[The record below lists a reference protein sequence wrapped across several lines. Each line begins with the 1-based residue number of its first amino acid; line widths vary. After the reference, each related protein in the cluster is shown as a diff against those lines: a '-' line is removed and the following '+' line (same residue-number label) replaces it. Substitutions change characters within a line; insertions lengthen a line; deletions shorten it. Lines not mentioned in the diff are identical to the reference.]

1 MSANGDRLV
10 VRSDGFALN
19 LHQNGLPD
27 SAIDLFELL
36 EWRNKALL
44 VQSVYWSVATEPM
57 PKSKLYKI
65 LVEARVNNKL
75 SNVTG
80 LLVFVDGRFLQVLEG
95 DQGVVSSLLDKIS
108 NDSRH
113 KDLKV
118 VYKTNIEQRT
128 FASWQMAYV
137 SLSPKE
143 LAAWAGLR
151 NTTTLETTLAT
162 IQSEPNRFPA
172 VLRELLNAIPKSD
185 LEPD

>member
-1 MSANGDRLV
+1 ML
-10 VRSDGFALN
+10 
-19 LHQNGLPD
+19 
-27 SAIDLFELL
+27 I
-36 EWRNKALL
+36 
-44 VQSVYWSVATEPM
+44 QSVYSSVATEPM

-75 SNVTG
+75 SDVTG
-80 LLVFVDGRFLQVLEG
+80 LLVFVDGKFLQVLEVEQ
-95 DQGVVSSLLDKIS
+95 DVVSSLLDKIS
-108 NDSRH
+108 KDRRH

-118 VYKTNIEQRT
+118 VYKANIEQRT

-162 IQSEPNRFPA
+162 LESEPNRFPS
-172 VLRELLNAIPKSD
+172 VLRELLNAIPNND
-185 LEPD
+185 LEPE